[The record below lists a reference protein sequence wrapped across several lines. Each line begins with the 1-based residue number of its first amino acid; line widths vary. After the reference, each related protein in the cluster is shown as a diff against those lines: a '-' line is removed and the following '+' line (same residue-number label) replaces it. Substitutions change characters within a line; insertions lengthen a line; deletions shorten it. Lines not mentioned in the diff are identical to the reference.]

1 MLAGAAFADNGDSG
15 SRRAAA
21 ESIGHARHPTVAMDI
36 EKIINSVVARFIGT
50 KHERD
55 VKRIQPTVAAIN
67 ALEPEMKSLSDAD
80 FAARTA
86 ALKAD
91 IAKRL
96 ERADPASKDY
106 KDQLQAAVEPA
117 LVPAFALVREA
128 GRRTLGM
135 RHFDVQ
141 LIGGIVLHQGKI
153 AEMKTGEGKTLV
165 ATLPAY
171 LNSLAGRGVHIVTV
185 NDYLARRDAEWMSP
199 IYKLLGLTVGVIV
212 HDLDDSQRR
221 AAYGADITFG
231 TNNEF
236 GFDYL
241 RDNMKYDLKDCV
253 QRGHQFCIVDEVDS
267 ILIDEAR
274 TPLIISGPAEESTDK
289 YYRIDKIIPK
299 LIQDIDYTVD
309 EKQRTATLTEEGV
322 SKCERLLSLGNLYDP
337 ANIEAIHHVY
347 QALRAHTL
355 YKKDVDYVVKDG
367 EVVIVDEFTGRQMP
381 GRRWSDGLHQ
391 AVEAKE
397 GVKIERENQ
406 TLATITFQNYFRMYK
421 KLSGMTGTA
430 ETEAPEFDK
439 IYKLEVVA
447 IPTNKTLIRLENPDV
462 VYRTEREKFEAAV
475 DGIIQE
481 DGTKVGGIR
490 QYYESGQP
498 VLVGSISIEKS
509 EKIAELLKKSGIP
522 HQVLN
527 AKQHEREAKIISQA
541 GRKGA
546 VTVSTN
552 MAGRGTDILLGG
564 NPEAMTRELF
574 LKNKLAIPYA
584 PAGSVIGATNAP
596 NTETPG
602 EADAAVGAS
611 GGGTATAVADVAAPA
626 SHTVPMVLFQQEGK
640 IFQVPLDQWKPIF
653 DQFADQC
660 RAEHDEVIAMGGLH
674 ILGTE
679 RHEAR
684 RIDNQLR
691 GRAGRQ
697 GDPGSSRFFL
707 SLEDDLLRIFGGER
721 VKAMMHWLGMTEGV
735 PIESK
740 LISKRIEN
748 AQMAVEAQNFEARKH
763 LLEYDDV
770 MNKQRETIYSMRR
783 SVLEGADQKEFV
795 LERGEEIALDL
806 VDTFCPREQHPGN
819 WNATQFSNEVLNQF
833 GIDVKAVGL
842 DLATLNHDQLGDA
855 LAEKVIERYEEKEK
869 LFGAQMMRWLERRI
883 LLDIVDGQ
891 WKDHLLTLDHL
902 KEGIG
907 LRGYGQKDPLV
918 EFKKEAFTLFEDMM
932 GRIDTEA
939 VRFLFL
945 VRPAE
950 GERPAEPSGGP
961 QDGPP
966 RPKPLEI
973 QQRIERRQQRT
984 QQNLQYQA
992 GPAQAEAPKPVR
1004 AGAKV
1009 GRNDPCPCGSGKK
1022 YKKCHGATA

>member
-1 MLAGAAFADNGDSG
+1 M
-15 SRRAAA
+15 R
-21 ESIGHARHPTVAMDI
+21 I
-36 EKIINSVVARFIGT
+36 EEVVDRVVARFIGT

-55 VKRIQPTVAAIN
+55 IKRLAPKIVAIN
-67 ALEPEMKSLSDAD
+67 ELSADYERLSDAD
-80 FAARTA
+80 IAA
-86 ALKAD
+86 KAQQF
-91 IAKRL
+91 KLEVKERL
-96 ERADPASKDY
+96 GDADPAELDY
-106 KDQLQAAVEPA
+106 KQRVADALEPA

-128 GRRTLGM
+128 GRRTIGL

-141 LIGGIVLHQGKI
+141 LIGGIVLHEGKI

-171 LNSLAGRGVHIVTV
+171 LNALAGRGVHIVTV
-185 NDYLARRDAEWMSP
+185 NDYLARRDAEWMGP
-199 IYKLLGLTVGVIV
+199 IYHALGLTVGVIV
-212 HDLDDSQRR
+212 HDLDDAQRR
-221 AAYGADITFG
+221 VAYGADVTYG

-241 RDNMKYDLKDCV
+241 RDNMKYDLAECT
-253 QRGHQFCIVDEVDS
+253 QRGHQFAVVDEVDS

-299 LIQDIDYTVD
+299 LIQEIDYSLD
-309 EKQRTATLTEEGV
+309 EKHRTATLTEEGV
-322 SKCERLLSLGNLYDP
+322 SKIERLLGLGNLYDP
-337 ANIEAIHHVY
+337 AHMETIHHVY
-347 QALRAHTL
+347 QGLRAHTL
-355 YKKDVDYVVKDG
+355 YKRDVDYVVKNN
-367 EVVIVDEFTGRQMP
+367 EVVIVDEFTGREMP

-397 GVKIERENQ
+397 AVKIERENQ

-430 ETEAPEFDK
+430 ETEAAEFHK
-439 IYKLEVVA
+439 IYKLDVVA
-447 IPTNKTLIRLENPDV
+447 IPTNRELRRHEYPDV
-462 VYRTEREKFEAAV
+462 VYRTTGEKYEAV
-475 DGIIQE
+475 VNGMILD
-481 DGTKVGGIR
+481 DGTQANGIR
-490 QYYESGQP
+490 QLHETGQP
-498 VLVGSISIEKS
+498 VLMGTISIENS
-509 EKIAELLKKSGIP
+509 ELLAGLLRKAGVP

-527 AKQHEREAKIISQA
+527 AKQHEREAHVIAQA

-564 NPEAMTRELF
+564 NPEAMTRDYC
-574 LKNKLAIPYA
+574 LKNKLALPYA
-584 PAGSVIGATNAP
+584 
-596 NTETPG
+596 
-602 EADAAVGAS
+602 AASPIVGAE
-611 GGGTATAVADVAAPA
+611 GNGTGA
-626 SHTVPMVLFQQEGK
+626 SSNMVLFQIEGK
-640 IFQVPLDQWKPIF
+640 IFQVPQDQWKPIY
-653 DQFADQC
+653 DQFVEQC
-660 RAEHDEVIAMGGLH
+660 RVERDEVIALGGLH

-707 SLEDDLLRIFGGER
+707 SLEDDLLRVFGGER
-721 VKAMMHWLGMTEGV
+721 VKALMYRLGMTEGV

-740 LISKRIEN
+740 LISRRIEA
-748 AQMAVEAQNFEARKH
+748 AQQAVEAQNFEARKH

-770 MNKQRETIYSMRR
+770 MNKQRETIYSIRR
-783 SVLEGADQKEFV
+783 SALEGKEQKDYALGIAED
-795 LERGEEIALDL
+795 LARGL
-806 VDTFCPREQHPGN
+806 VDTYCPREEHPEK
-819 WNATQFSNEVLNQF
+819 WNLTQLSGEVLNQF
-833 GIDVKAVGL
+833 GIDLKAVGV
-842 DLATLNHDQLGDA
+842 DPTKFSHDELANLLV
-855 LAEKVIERYEEKEK
+855 EKARLRYDEKEA
-869 LFGAQMMRWLERRI
+869 LFGTPMMRWLERRI
-883 LLDIVDGQ
+883 ILDIVDTQ

-932 GRIDTEA
+932 GRIDVET
-939 VRFLFL
+939 VRYLFL
-945 VRPAE
+945 IQPA
-950 GERPAEPSGGP
+950 
-961 QDGPP
+961 
-966 RPKPLEI
+966 KPEEEA
-973 QQRIERRQQRT
+973 REIERRQKRL
-984 QQNLQYQA
+984 QQQLQYQA

-1009 GRNDPCPCGSGKK
+1009 GRNDLCPCGSGKK
-1022 YKKCHGATA
+1022 YKKCCGRGS

>member
-1 MLAGAAFADNGDSG
+1 MDVE
-15 SRRAAA
+15 RA
-21 ESIGHARHPTVAMDI
+21 ID
-36 EKIINSVVARFIGT
+36 SVVARFIGT

-55 VKRIQPTVAAIN
+55 VKRIQPLVASVNELEPEIKKLTDEQIAERALALRAEVQERLADVERDDPSYKN
-67 ALEPEMKSLSDAD
+67 RLQEALEP
-80 FAARTA
+80 
-86 ALKAD
+86 
-91 IAKRL
+91 
-96 ERADPASKDY
+96 
-106 KDQLQAAVEPA
+106 AVA
-117 LVPAFALVREA
+117 PAFALTREA

-141 LIGGIVLHQGKI
+141 LIGGLVLHQGKI

-171 LNSLAGRGVHIVTV
+171 LNSLAGLGVHIVTV
-185 NDYLARRDAEWMSP
+185 NDYLARRDAEWMGP
-199 IYKLLGLTVGVIV
+199 IYKMLGLTVGVIV
-212 HDLDDSQRR
+212 HDLDDAQRR
-221 AAYGADITFG
+221 AAYAADITYG

-241 RDNMKYDLKDCV
+241 RDNMKYDLAQCV
-253 QRGHQFCIVDEVDS
+253 QRGHQFGIVDEVDS

-289 YYRIDKIIPK
+289 YYRIDKIVPK
-299 LIQDIDYTVD
+299 LILEIDYTLD
-309 EKQRTATLTEEGV
+309 EKMRTATLTEEGV
-322 SKCERLLSLGNLYDP
+322 SKCERLLNLGNLYDP
-337 ANIEAIHHVY
+337 ANMELIHHVY
-347 QALRAHTL
+347 QGLRAHTL
-355 YKKDVDYVVKDG
+355 YEKDVDYVVKDG

-430 ETEAPEFDK
+430 ETEAPEFHK

-447 IPTNKTLIRLENPDV
+447 IPTNRELIRIESPDV
-462 VYRTEREKFEAAV
+462 VYRTEAEKFEAAV
-475 DGIIQE
+475 NGIIQE
-481 DGTKVGGIR
+481 DGSRSGGIR

-509 EKIAELLKKSGIP
+509 EKIAEHLKKSGIP

-527 AKQHEREAKIISQA
+527 AKQHEREAKIIAQA

-564 NPEAMTRELF
+564 NPEAMTREHF
-574 LKNKLAIPYA
+574 LKNKIAMPYA
-584 PAGSVIGATNAP
+584 PAGAVIGLQAG
-596 NTETPG
+596 TETPAQ
-602 EADAAVGAS
+602 ADAAATNGSAAGTN
-611 GGGTATAVADVAAPA
+611 GGSSPA
-626 SHTVPMVLFQQEGK
+626 MVLFQQEGK
-640 IFQVPLDQWKPIF
+640 IFQVPLEQWKPIY
-653 DQFADQC
+653 DQFAEQC
-660 RAEHDEVIAMGGLH
+660 RGEHDEVVAMGGLH

-721 VKAMMHWLGMTEGV
+721 VKALMYHLGMTEGV

-748 AQMAVEAQNFEARKH
+748 AQKAVEAQNFEARKH

-770 MNKQRETIYSMRR
+770 MNKQRETVYSLRR
-783 SVLEGADQKEFV
+783 SFLEGRDQKEFI
-795 LERGEEIALDL
+795 LERADAIAQSL
-806 VDTFCPREQHPGN
+806 VETYCPRDQHPDQWNMTQLGN
-819 WNATQFSNEVLNQF
+819 ELLNQF
-833 GIDVKAVGL
+833 GMDLKAAGIE
-842 DLATLNHDQLGDA
+842 AENLNHDQLADE
-855 LAEKVIERYEEKEK
+855 LIEKVHQRYEEKEK
-869 LFGAQMMRWLERRI
+869 LFGEQTLRWLERHI

-918 EFKKEAFTLFEDMM
+918 EFKREAFTLFEDMM
-932 GRIDTEA
+932 DRIDTEA

-950 GERPAEPSGGP
+950 PGQAQARPAEGAAPAP
-961 QDGPP
+961 RRPAPNAPP
-966 RPKPLEI
+966 TAEGATPDSLIARQIE
-973 QQRIERRQQRT
+973 QRQRRH
-984 QQNLQYQA
+984 QQNLQFQA

-1004 AGAKV
+1004 AAAKV

-1022 YKKCHGATA
+1022 YKKCHGTGA